1 MTEVSVV
8 FPSGGR
14 IDVQNRESVEAD
26 QDLSWKVQ
34 SFNPNVKKVKI
45 TFEDAA
51 NKFFGASHE
60 SPERVLSYSGAPGQE
75 FAMATIYGCAPK
87 GNSTKTAKYTVT
99 GIVDGE
105 NIVRDPEIVIHPE
118 PAHDKSSSSV
128 NP

>member
-8 FPSGGR
+8 FPSGGK

-26 QDLSWKVQ
+26 QELSWKVQ

-45 TFEDAA
+45 TFEDTA

-75 FAMATIYGCAPK
+75 FAMATIWSPFGVKSGCA
-87 GNSTKTAKYTVT
+87 
-99 GIVDGE
+99 I
-105 NIVRDPEIVIHPE
+105 RDAFV
-118 PAHDKSSSSV
+118 SRFSFLFFRS
-128 NP
+128 